1 MKKAKTRIIWGIII
15 VIIAV
20 ILIARIVRK
29 EEPVAPTPDPV
40 VTVQAPVMGD
50 VELTTDL
57 VGTIEPADIVYIY
70 PKAGGD
76 VTAVNVKAGDTVA
89 AGQVLVEIDTKQVDT
104 SKNSMDSA
112 KIAWEDAVSTL
123 NRMTPLHA
131 SGFVSDKEFEGY
143 QTAAE
148 AKRLQYE
155 SAKIAYEN
163 QMEFSHVTSPISG
176 RVEQLNVEVHD
187 TVGSSMQMCVIAGD
201 GGNNV
206 TFYVTEKVKNNLGAG
221 DSIAVTKEGIQYS
234 GKVIEVNNMAE
245 ASVGLFKVKATVEG
259 SEAMAPGTSVEITV
273 PSASAR
279 NVMLVP
285 THCVYYRGGDAYA
298 YTYDQAQ
305 SIIHEVPVETGIFD
319 KDNIVITSG
328 LTLDDMVLTTW
339 TSELKEGTRVTLDTG
354 AAGEESQT
362 DEAPSP
368 AADTSEAQ

>member
-20 ILIARIVRK
+20 ILIARIVKK

-40 VTVQAPVMGD
+40 VTAQTPFMGD
-50 VELTTDL
+50 IELTTDL

-76 VTAVNVKAGDTVA
+76 VTAVNVKAGDTIA
-89 AGQVLVEIDTKQVDT
+89 AGQVLVEIDTKQVA
-104 SKNSMDSA
+104 SA
-112 KIAWEDAVSTL
+112 KNAMDTAKVAWDDAVSTL
-123 NRMTPLHA
+123 NRMAPLHA

-155 SAKIAYEN
+155 AAKIGYDN

-187 TVGSSMQMCVIAGD
+187 SVGTSGQLCVIAGD

-206 TFYVTEKVKNNLGAG
+206 TFYVTEKVKNNLSTGTP
-221 DSIAVTKEGIQYS
+221 VTMTKEGTQYS
-234 GKVIEVNNMAE
+234 GSVIEVNNMAE
-245 ASVGLFKVKATVEG
+245 ASIGLFKVKASVEDN
-259 SEAMAPGTSVEITV
+259 ETMAPGTSVEIKV
-273 PSASAR
+273 PSATAR

-285 THCVYYRGGDAYA
+285 THCVYYKAGDAYV

-305 SIIHEVPVETGIFD
+305 AIIHEVPVEIGIFD
-319 KDNIVITSG
+319 KDNIVVTSG

-339 TSELKEGTRVTLDTG
+339 TSELKEGTKVTLDTG
-354 AAGEESQT
+354 AVNGDSQT
-362 DEAPSP
+362 GEPESP
-368 AADTSEAQ
+368 AADQSEAQ